1 MKVKVKINRVLGCF
15 ILFYI
20 EVEDKTLKLK
30 DNMTFS
36 NLTKLKEYYQID
48 KTKRTNEKGL
58 AYSDRGRR
66 FEWNI
71 IEAEIDDIYVKQ
83 NI

>member
-1 MKVKVKINRVLGCF
+1 MKIKVKIKRVLGCS
-15 ILFYI
+15 IQFYL
-20 EVEDKTLKLK
+20 EVEDKNLKLK
-30 DNMTFS
+30 DDLYFS
-36 NLTKLKEYYQID
+36 NLTKLKRYYRID
-48 KTKRTNEKGL
+48 KTKRTNEKGW
-58 AYSDRGRR
+58 AYSGRGKK